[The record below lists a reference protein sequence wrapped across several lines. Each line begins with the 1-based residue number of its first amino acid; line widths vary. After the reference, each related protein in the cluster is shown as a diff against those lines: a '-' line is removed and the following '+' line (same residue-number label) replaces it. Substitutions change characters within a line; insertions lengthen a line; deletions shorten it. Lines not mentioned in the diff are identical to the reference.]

1 MGSINKIN
9 QLTNNDFTTIF
20 GNVFEKSIWISEKVY
35 KLKPFSDLNELSLK
49 FINCFENETKTN
61 LLKILNLH
69 PELAIEKVMTK
80 DSKKEQSKAQ
90 LDNCSKEEFIEFSK
104 LNKDYKSKFNFPFI
118 IAVTNK
124 NKVEILKNFKKR
136 IKNNQDIEYEEAKN
150 QVKKIATIRLNQIYK
165 DFFV

>member
-49 FINCFENETKTN
+49 FISCFENETETN

-69 PELAIEKVMTK
+69 PDLAIEKVMTK

-90 LDNCSKEEFIEFSK
+90 LNKCSKEEIIEFSK
-104 LNKDYKSKFNFPFI
+104 LNKDYKNKFNFPFI
-118 IAVTNK
+118 MAVTNK
-124 NKVEILKNFKKR
+124 NKLEILQTFKKR
-136 IKNNQDIEYEEAKN
+136 IKNNQNIEYEEAKN